1 MREKVP
7 SPGAMET
14 PMQQKPYSDDEACR
28 LVVEHL
34 RTLAAYWASM
44 PNLSDKDRTDGMAF
58 SCLVMID
65 GGTGAIPRLALTP
78 MLSDEDIEHYQ
89 QEDQRYFEPGV
100 SINLDCDLHDIYHS
114 LPEVEFASPAAT
126 PVPNDWIELEGLER
140 SIVDLARA
148 ELETIQVITAKRKAD
163 TSDDERE
170 DVAKAHQRLT
180 AYAALAHCRDSA
192 LSANA
197 IAALQVVESDAA
209 AAVAQFNS

>member
-1 MREKVP
+1 
-7 SPGAMET
+7 
-14 PMQQKPYSDDEACR
+14 
-28 LVVEHL
+28 
-34 RTLAAYWASM
+34 M

-78 MLSDEDIEHYQ
+78 MLSDEDIE
-89 QEDQRYFEPGV
+89 ENQRYFEPGV
-100 SINLDCDLHDIYHS
+100 SINLECDLHDIYYS
-114 LPEVEFASPAAT
+114 LPEVEFASPVAT

-148 ELETIQVITAKRKAD
+148 ELETIQVITAKRKAG
-163 TSDDERE
+163 TSNDERD
-170 DVAKAHQRLT
+170 DVANAHQRLT

-197 IAALQVVESDAA
+197 VAALQVVESDAA